1 MAALADSLDAL
12 AGVRHVDLGALKR
25 GTGAVVTADIHTGS
39 ADAVLARIDGL
50 GLSAEDVVF
59 SRLDTIGAG
68 PDTTDLVALVWA
80 DMLREARS
88 RARASARYLVLMG
101 AAGVVGA
108 FAVINRSAVLL
119 VGAMAISPDLLPIT
133 AACTGLVLR
142 RRRLVLRG
150 AGALVVG
157 FLATG
162 VISALVAGMLRVF
175 DWLPVGFSIS
185 EIPASQTHIGA
196 STILIALAA
205 GVAGM
210 LAVETR
216 ASAAVGVAISVTTI
230 PAVSYLGVALAVG
243 ELRSSASALWVLIAN
258 VAMMLVGGSGTLALQ
273 RTFSR
278 ASA

>member
-258 VAMMLVGGSGTLALQ
+258 VAMMLVGGSGILALQ